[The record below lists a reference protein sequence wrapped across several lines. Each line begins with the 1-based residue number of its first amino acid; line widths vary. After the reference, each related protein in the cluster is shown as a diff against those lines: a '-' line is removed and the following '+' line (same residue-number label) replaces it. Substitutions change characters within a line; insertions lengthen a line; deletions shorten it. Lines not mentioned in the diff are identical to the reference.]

1 MSGSFDEL
9 RARIAENDREIVAR
23 VNARLRLVTELWR
36 LKEEQGAPRLD
47 PDREARLREALA
59 EANEGPLTRAGLDRL
74 VAELLALTKD
84 ELGGA

>member
-1 MSGSFDEL
+1 VSESFDEL